1 MKRSASRKS
10 APSTQTVR
18 ASRSDGQVTREQLLA
33 TAGAVFAECGYA
45 QTTSKTICERANANV
60 AAVNYHFGSKDG
72 LYEEVLSEAHRQL
85 IDMDDL
91 SAWASRPGTAKE
103 RLGFVLAQVVTMA
116 SQKNGW
122 AFPVLLR
129 EILSPSPVM
138 PTLAL
143 KTIRPKAQVLLS
155 LVSEVMG
162 LPPDHPSLQRCV
174 FFCIIPCMLSA
185 IAPPALKSTV
195 LPAMTRDVDAF
206 LADLLSF
213 AFAGM
218 EAVARQHKAKTR

>member
-1 MKRSASRKS
+1 MKRSPSRKS
-10 APSTQTVR
+10 AASTPPAR

-45 QTTSKTICERANANV
+45 QTTSKAICERAKANV

-72 LYEEVLSEAHRQL
+72 LYEAVLSEAHRQL

-91 SAWASRPGTAKE
+91 SAWASRPGPAKE
-103 RLGFVLAQVVTMA
+103 RLGFVLGQILNMA
-116 SQKNGW
+116 SAKNGW

-129 EILSPSPVM
+129 EMMSPSPVM
-138 PTLAL
+138 PALAL
-143 KTIRPKAQVLLS
+143 KTVRPKAQILIG
-155 LVSEVMG
+155 LVAEVMA

-206 LADLLSF
+206 LSDLLTF

-218 EAVARQHKAKTR
+218 EAVARQCKAKPR